1 MDEDNNPTVVP
12 VDGVATGNDE
22 ERARREER
30 NDSLVREVHENHSL
44 FPLNLM
50 SMYIRLIVEL
60 ELPSGTEAPEERQK
74 LLEHYIQL
82 PDDPKY
88 ADARLRSQR
97 PAGEILV
104 TLYNH
109 ILRLDTEDDDN
120 DDDSEG
126 GGRGTPN
133 PQGGPARRLSG
144 ENERETPTCKAV
156 PLQWLYDIPDDGT
169 PPKMVTPLELFSYLP
184 KPTNDGGGNL
194 RVMYVLETSYGQRE
208 STTNLR

>member
-12 VDGVATGNDE
+12 VGGIATENDE
-22 ERARREER
+22 ERSRRESEDRARREER

-44 FPLNLM
+44 FPQNLM
-50 SMYIRLIVEL
+50 SMYIRLIGL
-60 ELPSGTEAPEERQK
+60 ELPSGTETPEERKK

-88 ADARLRSQR
+88 AGARLLAQR

-120 DDDSEG
+120 DDDGEG
-126 GGRGTPN
+126 GGRETPH
-133 PQGGPARRLSG
+133 PQGGPTRRLSG
-144 ENERETPTCKAV
+144 ENERETPTCKVV

-169 PPKMVTPLELFSYLP
+169 PPKMVTPPELFSYLP
-184 KPTNDGGGNL
+184 KPTNVGGGNL
-194 RVMYVLETSYGQRE
+194 RVMYVLEILYG
-208 STTNLR
+208 